1 MIPRR
6 VTLLAGLAGVAISLA
21 SRAPVWVDTDRV
33 IVGYGSARVVWT
45 QDAWSGPFL
54 PWLPIGVVGLGL
66 GGVSLAL
73 ATLLD
78 RPTPRRIGVVA
89 AVMSVLAL
97 GTVLLIGRETASANA
112 ATTTIATPGWLVIVA
127 AAIGIVLVAGSLAA
141 GDRAGP
147 RRAAPIAAT
156 LLALALVT
164 GACTTGP
171 EPPEPAT
178 VPESSAVAAPDWRT
192 DPNEPYPFRTP
203 VPDLEPTDLDG
214 EYTRPPTDTYT
225 GDRAA
230 CRRCPPFP
238 PDRGA
243 STLRLDRGRYEVVHE
258 EPAYRSFG
266 HFTYDGEL
274 LTLLNDPE
282 CGTEV
287 GTYRVERDGAQ
298 LRFEVVDDPC
308 AFQQRSRDLVARTW
322 TPTDIARGE
331 SCQPPNTEAAVSGHW
346 PEPSHC

>member
-1 MIPRR
+1 MLLPR
-6 VTLLAGLAGVAISLA
+6 VTLLAGL
-21 SRAPVWVDTDRV
+21 
-33 IVGYGSARVVWT
+33 
-45 QDAWSGPFL
+45 
-54 PWLPIGVVGLGL
+54 LGL
-66 GGVSLAL
+66 A
-73 ATLLD
+73 
-78 RPTPRRIGVVA
+78 VVA
-89 AVMSVLAL
+89 
-97 GTVLLIGRETASANA
+97 
-112 ATTTIATPGWLVIVA
+112 
-127 AAIGIVLVAGSLAA
+127 
-141 GDRAGP
+141 
-147 RRAAPIAAT
+147 
-156 LLALALVT
+156 
-164 GACTTGP
+164 GACTAGP
-171 EPPEPAT
+171 VPSEPTSTPA
-178 VPESSAVAAPDWRT
+178 SATDAAPDWRS

-203 VPDLEPTDLDG
+203 IPDLVPTELDG

-243 STLRLDRGRYEVVHE
+243 AILRLDRGRYEMIHE

-308 AFQQRSRDLVARTW
+308 AFDQRTRDLMASTW
-322 TPTDIARGE
+322 TPADIARGE